1 MLKITFQHFLI
12 FFETVGNCQKSSEIL
27 GKNRKMLESSQ
38 NNLPTLFKNFQ
49 KFSEIFESIGKC
61 SKNFNPKLF
70 PWKIFKCNQ
79 KFMKI
84 FYNIPI
90 SDTCGLGSNSR
101 ILICILHWYYAF
113 CTGIT
118 LFALVLLINC
128 TTLSQSELSN
138 FFTHVITMKRTTIIT
153 KL

>member
-61 SKNFNPKLF
+61 SKNFRN

-101 ILICILHWYYAF
+101 ILICNLHSA
-113 CTGIT
+113 GIT
-118 LFALVLLINC
+118 LFALVLHSLHWC
-128 TTLSQSELSN
+128 YSLTALLSANQN
-138 FFTHVITMKRTTIIT
+138 
-153 KL
+153 